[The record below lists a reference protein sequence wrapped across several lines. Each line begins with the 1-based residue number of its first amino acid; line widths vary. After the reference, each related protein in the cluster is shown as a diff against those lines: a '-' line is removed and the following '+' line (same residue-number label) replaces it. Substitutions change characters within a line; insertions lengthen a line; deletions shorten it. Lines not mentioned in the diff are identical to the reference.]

1 MLDAA
6 CTCMRMVGDT
16 ACLVLLLV
24 LVLVLVMTDAL
35 HGRYQPPAPPS
46 SGRRTAVV
54 GETAALQ
61 HDCARCANTP
71 RPPTSLPGAT
81 NC

>member
-1 MLDAA
+1 MLNAA
-6 CTCMRMVGDT
+6 CTCMRTFGDT
-16 ACLVLLLV
+16 ACLVLV

-71 RPPTSLPGAT
+71 ARPPLCRVRLTA
-81 NC
+81 NY